1 MQRINEIKSWF
12 FEKINT
18 ISQTNQKREETQI
31 NKIRDKKVFFK
42 TTNTTEMQSII
53 KKYSENVYFNKL
65 ENLKKWINT

>member
-18 ISQTNQKREETQI
+18 ISQTNQKREEIQI